1 MVFVSNFIMKIS
13 DEHVEAILTKPRL
26 LPRSAKC
33 LVKKEE
39 LLGVNYLALRWK
51 NRILRSA
58 FKANTPGN
66 ERRWD
71 SWVPR
76 ASALWE
82 RYNACLSPFCCLLL
96 SCVVS
101 LLLQGRIRARLKT
114 REPEAGS
121 RSSTLTLR
129 YTGGEPHLG
138 IHRTSFFKG
147 SFQNIMSKC
156 DIALGI

>member
-1 MVFVSNFIMKIS
+1 MLSKQTLQVTSEDEIPEYQEPLHYEKGIS
-13 DEHVEAILTKPRL
+13 
-26 LPRSAKC
+26 
-33 LVKKEE
+33 
-39 LLGVNYLALRWK
+39 LA
-51 NRILRSA
+51 
-58 FKANTPGN
+58 
-66 ERRWD
+66 
-71 SWVPR
+71 
-76 ASALWE
+76 
-82 RYNACLSPFCCLLL
+82 LSPFCCLPL

-147 SFQNIMSKC
+147 SFQNIVSKC